1 MIITEFCTG
10 CRACEQLCTNRC
22 ISMRTDKEGFLISD
36 VSEAGCIDCGL
47 CTKIC
52 PQNKIANATK
62 PHRVVALRYKDDKV
76 LLNSASGG
84 AFVGMAATVLEQ
96 DGVVYGAAYQ
106 RDLTVVHIAV
116 ESICDLKK
124 LQSSKYVQSD
134 TLNTYSDV
142 KTMLR
147 GGREILY
154 SGTPCQIG
162 GLYAY
167 LGRDYP
173 NLLTAEIICHG
184 VPSPKLFAK
193 YLEWLK
199 IKYNEDILHYD
210 FRDKTA
216 GWGLRYKTK
225 TKTKTI
231 HISARSDP
239 YYWYFLQGYTYR
251 ECCYRCKYA
260 TEKRISDFTLG
271 DYWGIQSEHPSFY
284 DMKGIS
290 LMLINTDKAEKWF
303 ENNKHLFYT
312 QESSFD
318 KASKWNEN
326 LIRPTKRPEIRD
338 AIYEKIDQLD
348 AFEYF
353 NTAFPLHS
361 SMYDKL
367 KDKIPMS
374 LFGFLKRITFI
385 LKNIIKLLS

>member
-1 MIITEFCTG
+1 
-10 CRACEQLCTNRC
+10 
-22 ISMRTDKEGFLISD
+22 MRTEKEGFLIFD

-210 FRDKTA
+210 FRDKTV
-216 GWGLRYKTK
+216 
-225 TKTKTI
+225 
-231 HISARSDP
+231 
-239 YYWYFLQGYTYR
+239 
-251 ECCYRCKYA
+251 
-260 TEKRISDFTLG
+260 
-271 DYWGIQSEHPSFY
+271 
-284 DMKGIS
+284 
-290 LMLINTDKAEKWF
+290 N
-303 ENNKHLFYT
+303 
-312 QESSFD
+312 
-318 KASKWNEN
+318 
-326 LIRPTKRPEIRD
+326 
-338 AIYEKIDQLD
+338 
-348 AFEYF
+348 
-353 NTAFPLHS
+353 
-361 SMYDKL
+361 
-367 KDKIPMS
+367 
-374 LFGFLKRITFI
+374 
-385 LKNIIKLLS
+385 